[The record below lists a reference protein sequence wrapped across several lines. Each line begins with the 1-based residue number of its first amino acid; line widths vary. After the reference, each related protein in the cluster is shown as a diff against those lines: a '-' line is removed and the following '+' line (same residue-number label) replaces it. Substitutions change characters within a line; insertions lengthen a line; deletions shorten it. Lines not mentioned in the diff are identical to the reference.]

1 MFYCFKVLNY
11 IKCRENSDNVENLD
25 AVINDHI
32 GFGNALL
39 NRTQS
44 MFPGADGTDPRGGT
58 CLQWCRAGLGTA
70 GGCLSNYST
79 SSHCDNQNHF
89 CTFLNTVVDPPSGK
103 WTIWIYRYVG
113 DMGTLAMHCILSSSL
128 RIHSI
133 ANRRDGSIKGYHWH

>member
-1 MFYCFKVLNY
+1 MPVLVLKGILYVREKRTLDLEKLLKMFYCFKVLNY
-11 IKCRENSDNVENLD
+11 IKCCENSDNVENLD

-70 GGCLSNYST
+70 GGCLSNY
-79 SSHCDNQNHF
+79 
-89 CTFLNTVVDPPSGK
+89 P
-103 WTIWIYRYVG
+103 
-113 DMGTLAMHCILSSSL
+113 TLKSL
-128 RIHSI
+128 
-133 ANRRDGSIKGYHWH
+133 

>member
-1 MFYCFKVLNY
+1 MPVLVLKGILYVREKRTLDLEKLLKMFYCFKVLNY

-44 MFPGADGTDPRGGT
+44 MFLGADGTDPRGGT

-79 SSHCDNQNHF
+79 
-89 CTFLNTVVDPPSGK
+89 LK
-103 WTIWIYRYVG
+103 
-113 DMGTLAMHCILSSSL
+113 SL
-128 RIHSI
+128 
-133 ANRRDGSIKGYHWH
+133 